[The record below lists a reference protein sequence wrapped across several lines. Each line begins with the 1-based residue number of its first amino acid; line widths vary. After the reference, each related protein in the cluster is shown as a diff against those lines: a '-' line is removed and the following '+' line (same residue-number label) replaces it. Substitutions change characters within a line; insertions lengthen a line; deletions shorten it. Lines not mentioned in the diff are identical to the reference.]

1 MCQEINFLNF
11 KAATLDICEEL
22 KVKNCFLTF
31 NIYFLTHNKCKKCI
45 FFFFFFFLC
54 SGCNCKILC
63 KDFKRIFN
71 RLNAIIGRYAT
82 VRTKMEV

>member
-45 FFFFFFFLC
+45 FFFFFFFCVKSSNGVGPGTL
-54 SGCNCKILC
+54 K
-63 KDFKRIFN
+63 
-71 RLNAIIGRYAT
+71 
-82 VRTKMEV
+82 TKASARAL

>member
-45 FFFFFFFLC
+45 FFFFFFFC
-54 SGCNCKILC
+54 VV
-63 KDFKRIFN
+63 D
-71 RLNAIIGRYAT
+71 AI
-82 VRTKMEV
+82 VRFCVKTSKGFSID